1 MLPAMESSSKRQNS
15 ISVNENVNKTDISRD
30 LNFYWLFH
38 MTMMQLKK
46 IQSFY
51 SNIFFISI

>member
-30 LNFYWLFH
+30 LKFLLIISYDHDVTQKDFKVFL
-38 MTMMQLKK
+38 
-46 IQSFY
+46 
-51 SNIFFISI
+51 IFS